1 MYINS
6 LSLFVAE
13 VVFFTLALLVFLVSL
28 EDFLLVD
35 FFAMMLVFTRYIML
49 DTILCDDEEKI

>member
-1 MYINS
+1 M
-6 LSLFVAE
+6 
-13 VVFFTLALLVFLVSL
+13 VFFTLALLVFLASL

-35 FFAMMLVFTRYIML
+35 FFAMMLIFTRGIRL

>member
-1 MYINS
+1 M
-6 LSLFVAE
+6 
-13 VVFFTLALLVFLVSL
+13 VFFTLALLVFLASL

-35 FFAMMLVFTRYIML
+35 FFTMMLVFTRYIML